1 MMVQKEDLGLS
12 LSLSF
17 PQTHHSLQQNLM
29 PCLLPS
35 SASSSS
41 PPPPLSSFNL
51 PKPTWNDAFLSSGS
65 FMGFFFCL
73 HGFLSQIWLVLL
85 LVLAIANHFLKETIL
100 LLFFLRIFDKNILTF
115 LAF

>member
-65 FMGFFFCL
+65 FMGFFLFAWL
-73 HGFLSQIWLVLL
+73 SLSDLVGAVAGFSHCQP
-85 LVLAIANHFLKETIL
+85 FS
-100 LLFFLRIFDKNILTF
+100 
-115 LAF
+115 